1 MNMSDVE
8 QKLKQAAERL
18 KLNLIVLMEEMGA
31 DALAVQ
37 RARESHPVFNPK
49 WGAACNQMST
59 AVCLSA
65 YFRYLDWYSNKHG
78 KRKGVAV
85 QASSNLAMASSS
97 DQTVVSSSEPRMSLS
112 TNPTSASVLSLD
124 AAEPARVS
132 KKPRVQVGSSV
143 GGPAGASQPES
154 TKSTAV
160 KSKKATRK
168 AAKNAKEAAKEVK

>member
-1 MNMSDVE
+1 MSDVE

>member
-31 DALAVQ
+31 GALAVQ

-85 QASSNLAMASSS
+85 QASSNLVMASSS
-97 DQTVVSSSEPRMSLS
+97 DQTVVSPCCRLMQLNLRVYPRSPRFKLDPVWEGPLELRSRRARSQRRRNQRGRRGRRQRMRRRRQRRRSRTPALIR
-112 TNPTSASVLSLD
+112 NP
-124 AAEPARVS
+124 R
-132 KKPRVQVGSSV
+132 G
-143 GGPAGASQPES
+143 
-154 TKSTAV
+154 
-160 KSKKATRK
+160 
-168 AAKNAKEAAKEVK
+168 